1 MEGDTQMPLYRRR
14 VRIGQND
21 DGSPIYKQIQA
32 HSEEEAND
40 RIVQAYVDCG
50 RIWEFITAEER
61 KPKAK
66 SKTNFKTYA
75 TSWMNTYK
83 KGKLKP
89 RTWQTYNQ
97 YLTAQ
102 LYPAFGG
109 MNIEDITAKDVQA
122 YLNANK
128 EQAGKSLKNYL
139 NLLKQILDSAVEDK
153 IINENPAASSRIFN
167 PSDKKTPR
175 KALPIEHLKEIIDA
189 MHGME
194 NCEEKLL
201 LALFIHTG
209 ARRGEVL
216 GLRWED
222 IDFDR
227 NLIHIRRNNTQ
238 ITGKGAHI
246 GTTKTE
252 NGARDIPFGEHF
264 KELLLPF
271 RSTGYVFGGEEPFQ
285 SWDYDKLMR
294 RLKKRVNLH
303 GATAHVLRHTYLTML
318 AGEGVDLKT
327 LQTIAGHANIQT
339 TMDIYVSPR
348 MDKITAAGETMDKLL
363 NAYVS

>member
-1 MEGDTQMPLYRRR
+1 MEGAQPMPLYRRR
-14 VRIGQND
+14 VRIGQHDN
-21 DGSPIYKQIQA
+21 GKPIYKQIQA

-40 RIVQAYVDCG
+40 RIVQAYIDSG
-50 RIWEFITAEER
+50 RIWEFIKPEEQ

-66 SKTNFKTYA
+66 SKTNFRAYTV
-75 TSWMNTYK
+75 SWMNTYK

-102 LYPAFGG
+102 LFPAFGN
-109 MNIEDITAKDVQA
+109 MNIEDITSKDVQA
-122 YLNANK
+122 YLNANR

-139 NLLKQILDSAVEDK
+139 NLLKQILNSAVEDK
-153 IINENPAASSRIFN
+153 IILENPSSSSRIFN

-175 KALPIEHLKEIIDA
+175 KALEGEQLKKIMQA
-189 MHGME
+189 MHSME
-194 NCEEKLL
+194 GSEEKLL
-201 LALFIHTG
+201 LALFVHTG
-209 ARRGEVL
+209 ARRGEIM

-222 IDFDR
+222 IDFDKKV
-227 NLIHIRRNNTQ
+227 IHIRRNNTQ

-246 GTTKTE
+246 GTTKTS
-252 NGARDIPFGEHF
+252 NGTRDIPFGNHF
-264 KELLLPF
+264 KELLLPY
-271 RSTGYVFGGEEPFQ
+271 RATGFVFGGDKPFQ

-294 RLKKRVNLH
+294 RLKKRVNLY
-303 GATAHVLRHTYLTML
+303 GATAHSLRHTYLTML

-339 TMDIYVSPR
+339 TKDIYVKPR
-348 MDKITAAGETMDKLL
+348 TDKIMAAGEMMDALL
-363 NAYVS
+363 NDYAI